1 MARGD
6 FEQAAELFAKIPGF
20 KDTDDQRL
28 ACLYNLA
35 SQAVS
40 DMEFNLAR
48 TYLEQLPED
57 YKDTATLRLECVYQP
72 ADRALERKDYQ
83 AAAEGFSQIPDY
95 RDSAKKLQK
104 ARYAWAGSLMTEEKY
119 AEAAALYEMLDAYSD
134 SAKQLKQARYMQA
147 LQLMDAQQYDGAEK
161 ILLGLADYKDC
172 AQKLKEIRFIRA
184 CALLEAGD
192 WASARALL
200 EQMEDD
206 DGVQEKLK
214 ACDYLQARQ
223 LAEQGKAEE
232 AAAMFVSLGDYED
245 AAVLAKEMYYTL
257 GQNAREVGQLLPA
270 AAYFD
275 MAGDVRDAAQQAED
289 IYDEYYGQV
298 AQQAREAME
307 KDEFALTAALLEGV
321 RVDELPDKYADLKD
335 IYQQACYS
343 EAERLYAGGKPY
355 EAMRYYQAVPGYR
368 DADSRLEEGC
378 YKILGAWQ
386 TGDGKMFVFRPDG
399 TCTMDGEELYFEVNA
414 YWLNTGETPAGML
427 ATHSISSI
435 TDREAVLFDM
445 RDGKARQ
452 LRMTRVEE
460 EAQPSATLP
469 PMTEMTVEDEDSGEG
484 A

>member
-1 MARGD
+1 M
-6 FEQAAELFAKIPGF
+6 
-20 KDTDDQRL
+20 
-28 ACLYNLA
+28 
-35 SQAVS
+35 
-40 DMEFNLAR
+40 
-48 TYLEQLPED
+48 
-57 YKDTATLRLECVYQP
+57 
-72 ADRALERKDYQ
+72 
-83 AAAEGFSQIPDY
+83 
-95 RDSAKKLQK
+95 
-104 ARYAWAGSLMTEEKY
+104 
-119 AEAAALYEMLDAYSD
+119 
-134 SAKQLKQARYMQA
+134 
-147 LQLMDAQQYDGAEK
+147 
-161 ILLGLADYKDC
+161 
-172 AQKLKEIRFIRA
+172 
-184 CALLEAGD
+184 
-192 WASARALL
+192 
-200 EQMEDD
+200 
-206 DGVQEKLK
+206 
-214 ACDYLQARQ
+214 
-223 LAEQGKAEE
+223 
-232 AAAMFVSLGDYED
+232 
-245 AAVLAKEMYYTL
+245 
-257 GQNAREVGQLLPA
+257 
-270 AAYFD
+270 
-275 MAGDVRDAAQQAED
+275 
-289 IYDEYYGQV
+289 
-298 AQQAREAME
+298 
-307 KDEFALTAALLEGV
+307 
-321 RVDELPDKYADLKD
+321 DELPDKYADLKD